1 MFEATKLML
10 GEVRMGTRPRDNKAW
25 CAATR
30 MVHAG
35 GRRSQYGETSEALFL
50 TSGFVYNGPAEAEAR
65 FKGEA
70 DGFIYSRY
78 ANPTLSTLE
87 DRLTAL
93 EDAEA
98 ARLTASGM
106 AAVAAS
112 IFSNLKAGD
121 HIVAGDALFGSS
133 LYILEELIPRF
144 GMSATMVR
152 CTNNQAWEEAIR
164 PETKMLFFETPTN
177 PTLEIVDMDFVGKLG
192 AKIGATVVVDNVFST
207 PFRQRPMKYG
217 ADIVVYSATK
227 HIDGQGRCLGGAILG
242 QADYIEGPLHNY
254 LKHTGPA
261 LSPFNAWVMLKGLET
276 LQVRSDRH
284 IESAAI
290 IADYLANRTDV
301 ARVYYPG
308 RIDHPQYEI
317 AQRQMDGGGPLIAF
331 DFAGGKEPA
340 FKFLDNLKLILISNN
355 LGDSK
360 SLITHPATT
369 THLRVAPEQ
378 RAILGI
384 SEGLVRLSVGLEDPH
399 DIIQDLEQAL
409 NSVD

>member
-1 MFEATKLML
+1 
-10 GEVRMGTRPRDNKAW
+10 
-25 CAATR
+25 

-98 ARLTASGM
+98 ARLTASRM